1 MTEIPIERKS
11 SGVPWWVWLLGALL
25 LIALLFWLLSD
36 NDREEVAAVAPVE
49 QSAVVAAPAAE
60 AGGPITDLATL
71 TSAGGLAALVGREVR
86 LSAVPVTS
94 VVGDR
99 TFFVGEGPQRAF
111 VVLNEQPAPGN
122 DVEGRYNVQQGQMVD
137 VNGVVRR
144 TGDSALS
151 GDPVEGLPTGQDAV
165 IHAQS
170 LNIVQRP

>member
-49 QSAVVAAPAAE
+49 QSAVVAPAAE

-71 TSAGGLAALVGREVR
+71 TGAGGLAALVGRDVR

-99 TFFVGEGPQRAF
+99 TFFIGEGNQRAF
-111 VVLNEQPAPGN
+111 VVLNEQAAPGN
-122 DVEGRYNVQQGQMVD
+122 DVEGRYDVRQGQLVD

-151 GDPVEGLPTGQDAV
+151 GAPVEGLPTGQDAV